1 MIYHQPFPIKNF
13 SLWLLLICG
22 VLITAYV
29 IFIALISILVG
40 LVHLHQVGFLMP
52 IFAGIISMMAIL
64 WLFLMFS
71 RFLLNQMK
79 EKDIINL

>member
-1 MIYHQPFPIKNF
+1 MIYHQPFPIKNL

-29 IFIALISILVG
+29 TFIALISILVG
-40 LVHLHQVGFLMP
+40 LAHLHQVGFLMP
-52 IFAGIISMMAIL
+52 IFAGIISMMAIS

-71 RFLLNQMK
+71 RFLLGQMR